1 MHVVIMIGSMGAA
14 GAWRRPGNWIN
25 QFSFDRY
32 AQLGRWAES
41 AKVDAL
47 FVADTVE
54 LAPSQVRSG
63 GPVGKPEPLTLLS
76 AVAAVTQH
84 VGLIGTA
91 STTFS
96 EPYNVARQF
105 ASLDH
110 LSKGRSGWN
119 IVTSVGGGR
128 NFGPERLTDHE
139 QRYVRA
145 EEHVQI
151 VKRLWDSWR
160 DDAIVA
166 DRKAGVYVNPDA
178 IRPIGFHGQ
187 HFQVE
192 GPLNLPRPPQG
203 RPVLVQAG
211 ASEAGR
217 QFAATHAEVIF
228 ISNQNLEYLQ
238 NFYADMKRRV
248 SERGRDPNHVKILVG
263 VSPIIAPTETEA
275 LALRDELADLVN
287 YSDAIPSLEVTLGGI
302 SLSGLSLDSHIPPEM
317 LPSESVGGMGQGQ
330 YGNYR
335 KLALEERLTIRQ
347 LLRVRATSRA
357 GHWAP
362 VGSPEQLADQLEAR
376 IKARACDG
384 YVVNPPYMP
393 EGFELFVN
401 GVLPI
406 LRRRGLFRSDY
417 DGATLRDHFG
427 LTRPASLGA

>member
-178 IRPIGFHGQ
+178 IRPIGFHG
-187 HFQVE
+187 HPFQVE
-192 GPLNLPRPPQG
+192 GPMNLPRPPQG

>member
-1 MHVVIMIGSMGAA
+1 MHVVIMIGSMGTA
-14 GAWRRPGNWIN
+14 GAWRRSGNWLN
-25 QFSFDRY
+25 QFSFENY

-41 AKVDAL
+41 GKVDAL

-54 LAPSQVRSG
+54 LAPSQVSSG
-63 GPVGKPEPLTLLS
+63 GAVGKLEPLTLLS
-76 AVAAVTQH
+76 AISAVTQN

-91 STTFS
+91 STTFT

-128 NFGPERLTDHE
+128 NFGPERLADHE
-139 QRYVRA
+139 QRYARA
-145 EEHVQI
+145 EEYVQI
-151 VKRLWDSWR
+151 VKGLWDSWR

-166 DRKAGVYVNPDA
+166 DRNAGVYAKADA
-178 IRPIGFHGQ
+178 IRPIGFRGQ

-217 QFAATHAEVIF
+217 QFAAAHAEVIF
-228 ISNQNLEYLQ
+228 ISNQNLDFLQ
-238 NFYADMKRRV
+238 QFYADMKRRIGQ
-248 SERGRDPNHVKILVG
+248 RGRDPNHVKILMG
-263 VSPIIAPTETEA
+263 VSPIIAPTEGESI
-275 LALRDELADLVN
+275 ALRDELADLVN
-287 YSDAIPSLEVTLGGI
+287 YSAAIPSLEVTLGV
-302 SLSGLSLDSHIPPEM
+302 SLSGLGLDSHIPPE
-317 LPSESVGGMGQGQ
+317 LLQSDSVGGMGQGQ
-330 YGNYR
+330 YDNYR
-335 KLALEERLTIRQ
+335 KLALEEKLTIRE

-357 GHWAP
+357 GHWTP

-384 YVVNPPYMP
+384 FVFNPPYMP
-393 EGFELFVN
+393 QGFELLIN

-406 LRRRGLFRSDY
+406 LRRRGLFRSEY
-417 DGATLRDHFG
+417 DGPTLRDHFG
-427 LTRPASLGA
+427 LTRPPALGA

>member
-14 GAWRRPGNWIN
+14 GAWRRPGNWSD
-25 QFSFDRY
+25 QFSFDSY
-32 AQLGRWAES
+32 AQLGRLAQS
-41 AKVDAL
+41 GKVDAL

-54 LAPSQVRSG
+54 LTPSQVSSG
-63 GPVGKPEPLTLLS
+63 GAIGKPEPLTLLS
-76 AVAAVTQH
+76 AVSAVTQY

-91 STTFS
+91 STTFT

-110 LSKGRSGWN
+110 LSKGRAGWN

-128 NFGPERLTDHE
+128 NFGPERLADHA
-139 QRYVRA
+139 QRYARA

-151 VKRLWDSWR
+151 VKGLWDSWR

-166 DRKAGVYVNPDA
+166 NRNAGVYANVDA
-178 IRPIGFHGQ
+178 IRPIQFRGQ

-203 RPVLVQAG
+203 RPILVQAG
-211 ASEAGR
+211 ASETGR

-228 ISNQNLEYLQ
+228 ISNQNLEFLQ

-248 SERGRDPNHVKILVG
+248 AERGRDPNHVKILVG
-263 VSPIIAPTETEA
+263 VSPIIAPTEAEA
-275 LALRDELADLVN
+275 MALREELADLVN
-287 YSDAIPSLEVTLGGI
+287 YSDAIPSLEVTLGV
-302 SLSGLSLDSHIPPEM
+302 SLSGLGLDAHIPPEL

-335 KLALEERLTIRQ
+335 KLALEVKLTIRE

-357 GHWAP
+357 GHWSP

-376 IKARACDG
+376 IKAQACDG
-384 YVVNPPYMP
+384 FVVNPPYMP
-393 EGFELFVN
+393 QGFELLIN

-417 DGATLRDHFG
+417 DGPTLRDHFG
-427 LTRPASLGA
+427 LSRPPSLGA

>member
-1 MHVVIMIGSMGAA
+1 MIGSMGAA

-427 LTRPASLGA
+427 LTRPDSLGA

>member
-1 MHVVIMIGSMGAA
+1 MHVIIMIGSMGAA

-25 QFSFDRY
+25 QFSFEKY
-32 AQLGRWAES
+32 AHLARLAES
-41 AKVDAL
+41 GKVDAL

-54 LAPSQVRSG
+54 LAPSQVSSG

-76 AVAAVTQH
+76 AVSAVTQSI
-84 VGLIGTA
+84 GLIGTA
-91 STTFS
+91 STTFT

-128 NFGPERLTDHE
+128 NFGPERLSDHE

-145 EEHVQI
+145 DEHVRI
-151 VKRLWDSWR
+151 VKKLWDSWR
-160 DDAIVA
+160 DDAIVV
-166 DRKAGVYVNPDA
+166 DRNTGIYAKADA
-178 IRPIGFHGQ
+178 IHPIGFRGQ

-211 ASEAGR
+211 ASEVGR
-217 QFAATHAEVIF
+217 QFAATHAEVVF
-228 ISNQNLEYLQ
+228 ISNQNLEFSRS
-238 NFYADMKRRV
+238 FYADMKRRAV
-248 SERGRDPNHVKILVG
+248 EQGRDPKHIKILVG
-263 VSPIIAPTETEA
+263 VSPIIAPTEAEA
-275 LALRDELADLVN
+275 IALRDELADLVN
-287 YSDAIPSLEVTLGGI
+287 YSDAIPSLEVTLGV
-302 SLSGLSLDSHIPPEM
+302 SLSGLSLDSHIPPDL
-317 LPSESVGGMGQGQ
+317 LPSEALGGMGQGQ

-335 KLALEERLTIRQ
+335 KLAVEDRLTIRE
-347 LLRVRATSRA
+347 LLRVRAMSRA

-384 YVVNPPYMP
+384 FVFNPPYMP
-393 EGFELFVN
+393 QAFELLVN
-401 GVLPI
+401 EVLPI
-406 LRRRGLFRSDY
+406 LRRRGLFRSEY
-417 DGATLRDHFG
+417 DGPTLRDHFG
-427 LTRPASLGA
+427 LPRPPSPGA

>member
-96 EPYNVARQF
+96 EPYNLARQF

-275 LALRDELADLVN
+275 LALRDQLADLVN

>member
-1 MHVVIMIGSMGAA
+1 MHVIIMIGSMGAA

-25 QFSFDRY
+25 QFSFEKY
-32 AQLGRWAES
+32 AHLARLAES
-41 AKVDAL
+41 GKVDAL

-54 LAPSQVRSG
+54 LAPSQVSSG

-76 AVAAVTQH
+76 AVSAVTQSI
-84 VGLIGTA
+84 GLIGTA
-91 STTFS
+91 STTFT

-128 NFGPERLTDHE
+128 NFGPERLSDHE

-145 EEHVQI
+145 DEHVRI
-151 VKRLWDSWR
+151 VKKLWDSWR
-160 DDAIVA
+160 DDAIVV
-166 DRKAGVYVNPDA
+166 DRNTGIYAKADA
-178 IRPIGFHGQ
+178 IHPIGFRGQ

-211 ASEAGR
+211 ASEVGR
-217 QFAATHAEVIF
+217 QFAATHAEVVF
-228 ISNQNLEYLQ
+228 ISNQNLEFSQ
-238 NFYADMKRRV
+238 SFYADMKRRAV
-248 SERGRDPNHVKILVG
+248 EQGRDPKHIKILVG
-263 VSPIIAPTETEA
+263 VSPIIAPTEAEA
-275 LALRDELADLVN
+275 IVLRDELADLVN
-287 YSDAIPSLEVTLGGI
+287 YSDAIPSLEVTLGV
-302 SLSGLSLDSHIPPEM
+302 SLSGLSLDSHIPPDL
-317 LPSESVGGMGQGQ
+317 LPSEALGGMGQGQ

-335 KLALEERLTIRQ
+335 KLAVEDGLTIRE
-347 LLRVRATSRA
+347 LLRVRAMSRA

-384 YVVNPPYMP
+384 FVFNPPYMP
-393 EGFELFVN
+393 QAFELLVN
-401 GVLPI
+401 EVLPI
-406 LRRRGLFRSDY
+406 LRRRGLFRSEY
-417 DGATLRDHFG
+417 DGPTLRDHFG
-427 LTRPASLGA
+427 LPRLPSSEA

>member
-14 GAWRRPGNWIN
+14 GAWRRPGNWSD
-25 QFSFDRY
+25 QFSFDSY
-32 AQLGRWAES
+32 AQLGRLAQS
-41 AKVDAL
+41 GKVDAL

-54 LAPSQVRSG
+54 LTPSQVSSG
-63 GPVGKPEPLTLLS
+63 GAIGKPEPLTLLS
-76 AVAAVTQH
+76 AVSAVTQY

-91 STTFS
+91 STTFT

-110 LSKGRSGWN
+110 LSKGRAGWN

-128 NFGPERLTDHE
+128 NFGPERLADHA
-139 QRYVRA
+139 QRYARA

-151 VKRLWDSWR
+151 VKGLWDSWR
-160 DDAIVA
+160 DDAIIA
-166 DRKAGVYVNPDA
+166 DRNAGVYANADA
-178 IRPIGFHGQ
+178 IRPIQFRGQ

-203 RPVLVQAG
+203 RPILVQAG
-211 ASEAGR
+211 ASESGR

-228 ISNQNLEYLQ
+228 ISNQNLEFLQ
-238 NFYADMKRRV
+238 KFYADMKRRV
-248 SERGRDPNHVKILVG
+248 AERGRDPNHVKILVG
-263 VSPIIAPTETEA
+263 VSPIIAPTEAEA
-275 LALRDELADLVN
+275 MALREELADLVN
-287 YSDAIPSLEVTLGGI
+287 YSDAIPSLEVTLGV
-302 SLSGLSLDSHIPPEM
+302 SLSGLGLDAHIPPEL

-335 KLALEERLTIRQ
+335 KLALEEKLTIRE

-357 GHWAP
+357 GHWSP

-384 YVVNPPYMP
+384 FVVNPPYMP
-393 EGFELFVN
+393 QGFELLIN

-417 DGATLRDHFG
+417 DGPTLRDHFG
-427 LTRPASLGA
+427 LSRPASLGV

>member
-166 DRKAGVYVNPDA
+166 DRKAGVYVKPDA

>member
-96 EPYNVARQF
+96 EPYNLARQF

>member
-32 AQLGRWAES
+32 AHLGRWAES

-275 LALRDELADLVN
+275 LALRDQLADLVN

>member
-1 MHVVIMIGSMGAA
+1 MHVIIMIGSMGAA

-25 QFSFDRY
+25 QFSFEKY
-32 AQLGRWAES
+32 AHLARLAES
-41 AKVDAL
+41 GKVDAL

-54 LAPSQVRSG
+54 LAPSQVSSG

-76 AVAAVTQH
+76 AVSAVTQSI
-84 VGLIGTA
+84 GLIGTA
-91 STTFS
+91 STTFT

-128 NFGPERLTDHE
+128 NFGPERLSDHE

-145 EEHVQI
+145 DEHVQI
-151 VKRLWDSWR
+151 VKKLWDSWR
-160 DDAIVA
+160 DDAIVV
-166 DRKAGVYVNPDA
+166 DRNTGIYAKADA
-178 IRPIGFHGQ
+178 IHPIGFRGQ

-211 ASEAGR
+211 ASEVGR
-217 QFAATHAEVIF
+217 QFAATHAEVVF
-228 ISNQNLEYLQ
+228 ISNQNLEFSRS
-238 NFYADMKRRV
+238 FYADMKRRAV
-248 SERGRDPNHVKILVG
+248 EQGRDPKHIKILVG
-263 VSPIIAPTETEA
+263 VSPIIAPTEAEA
-275 LALRDELADLVN
+275 IALRDELADLVN
-287 YSDAIPSLEVTLGGI
+287 YSDAIPSLEVTLGV
-302 SLSGLSLDSHIPPEM
+302 SLSGLSLDSHIPPDL
-317 LPSESVGGMGQGQ
+317 LPSEALGGMGQGQ

-335 KLALEERLTIRQ
+335 KLAVEDRLTIRE
-347 LLRVRATSRA
+347 LLRVRAMSRA

-384 YVVNPPYMP
+384 FVFNPPYMP
-393 EGFELFVN
+393 QAFELLVN
-401 GVLPI
+401 EVLPI
-406 LRRRGLFRSDY
+406 LRRRGLFRSEY
-417 DGATLRDHFG
+417 DGPTLRDHFG
-427 LTRPASLGA
+427 LPRPPSPGA